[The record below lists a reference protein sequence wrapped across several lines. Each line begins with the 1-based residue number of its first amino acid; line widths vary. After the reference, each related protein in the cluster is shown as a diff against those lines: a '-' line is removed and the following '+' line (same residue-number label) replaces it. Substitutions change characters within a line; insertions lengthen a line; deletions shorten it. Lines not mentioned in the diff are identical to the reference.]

1 MPRPKKKFSGNRRR
15 RTRLNAPGMMGLF
28 SNSDMRKYSVREG
41 NAEVGDTGPMAT
53 QSERL
58 TVVIAEDD
66 DDAIHLLE
74 AALQAIACEHMV
86 RIVRDG
92 QDALEYLKGEGKY
105 ADRNAFPFPDVLL
118 IDLKMPLVSG
128 MEVLG
133 WLSKHPECNVLPT
146 IVFSSSSHPS
156 DIKRAYGL
164 GASAYFVKPIAYEQL
179 KGILRSTFEFWGKCV
194 KPPLPQKCA

>member
-1 MPRPKKKFSGNRRR
+1 MGN
-15 RTRLNAPGMMGLF
+15 
-28 SNSDMRKYSVREG
+28 
-41 NAEVGDTGPMAT
+41 

-74 AALQAIACEHMV
+74 AALQAIACEHTV

-92 QDALEYLKGEGKY
+92 HEALNYLKGEGAY
-105 ADRNAFPFPDVLL
+105 ADRSAFPFPDVLL

-128 MEVLG
+128 LDVLA
-133 WLSKHPECNVLPT
+133 WLGKHPECNVLPT

-156 DIKRAYGL
+156 DIKTAYGL
-164 GASAYFVKPIAYEQL
+164 GASAYFVKPIEYEQL
-179 KGILRSTFEFWGKCV
+179 KRILRSTFEFWGKCV
-194 KPPLPQKCA
+194 KPPLPKKCA